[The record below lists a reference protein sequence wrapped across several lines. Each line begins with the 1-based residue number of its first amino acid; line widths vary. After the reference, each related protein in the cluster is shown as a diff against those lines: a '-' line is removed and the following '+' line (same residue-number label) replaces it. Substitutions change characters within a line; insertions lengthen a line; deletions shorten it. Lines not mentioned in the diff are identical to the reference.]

1 MNESVIPDISK
12 IKSFY
17 INLKKDKDRNNNFI
31 KNDVQRFPAIY
42 GKKYNDNEFFLKKIS
57 LLTQSKIHFNI
68 RNTHEEINSFGA
80 IGCSL
85 SHYYLWKS
93 FMDEKLDEEYLKFFN
108 EDTENDKSDLENISF
123 KNHITKDIIEDEY
136 LLVFEDDVYFTDI
149 SKFKIQIEDDI
160 RELIKYKIDWDIC
173 LIKHL
178 LSRDANDLIVKEEFS
193 LVNNS
198 SLIHNS
204 NNCNNKYCKINSFF
218 GTQCYIIK
226 KSAIKKII
234 ESNYFFPIEC
244 HIDAF
249 LGLLSQKNIIK
260 IVSSDNK
267 NIGHIF
273 DNSNIYH
280 TKPMIEYNLIIF
292 ITSIVSIVIII
303 ILVCILV
310 CK

>member
-1 MNESVIPDISK
+1 MNESIIPDISK

-17 INLKKDKDRNNNFI
+17 INLKKDKDRNNNFV
-31 KNDVQRFPAIY
+31 KNDVIKFQRFPAIY
-42 GKKYNDNEFFLKKIS
+42 GKKYKDNKLFMDKIS
-57 LLTQSKIHFNI
+57 LLTQSKIHFNR

-93 FMDEKLDEEYLKFFN
+93 FIDEKLDEEYLKFFK
-108 EDTENDKSDLENISF
+108 EDSENDKSYLENISF
-123 KNHITKDIIEDEY
+123 SKKEITKNSVEDEY

-178 LSRDANDLIVKEEFS
+178 LSRDAKELIVKEEFS

-198 SLIHNS
+198 SLIYNS
-204 NNCNNKYCKINSFF
+204 NKCNNKYCKINSFF
-218 GTQCYIIK
+218 GMQCYIIK

-292 ITSIVSIVIII
+292 IMCIIMCI
-303 ILVCILV
+303 IVCILV